1 MNSALAAL
9 LGLAVAIVLIIRKVS
24 PVYGLML
31 GALIGGIA
39 AGYPLL
45 KTVDLMISG
54 IEEII
59 PAVIRILSAG
69 VLSGVLIRT
78 GGAASIS
85 RTIVR
90 RLGNRHVYLALA
102 LATKFLTGTGVVI
115 DVAVNNVAPEA
126 IMPRPTL
133 GISKVRPPPPPAA
146 GGK

>member
-78 GGAASIS
+78 AVSDIKVTNNRATQGVIVMKFKEEGDKVISIALTEKEEDDTSTDTASE
-85 RTIVR
+85 TD
-90 RLGNRHVYLALA
+90 
-102 LATKFLTGTGVVI
+102 ATPV
-115 DVAVNNVAPEA
+115 E
-126 IMPRPTL
+126 
-133 GISKVRPPPPPAA
+133 
-146 GGK
+146 